1 MPSQTEGRV
10 SLALQ
15 AYIRHQLPSLR
26 AAANAYDVPFE
37 TLRERHLGV
46 LPRAQTTANLRKLT
60 NNEEQVLIRKVLQL
74 SAEGFPPQRVIV
86 EEIANTMLRT
96 KNPSSPQAVGVK
108 WVANFVKRHI
118 ELSSVYNRKFDIQR
132 AEVEDPK
139 LISLWF
145 KLVGDT
151 IAKYGVTEEDIFN
164 FDETGFQMGVISTS
178 KVITTS
184 DRKGRPRTKQPGNR
198 KWVTAIEAVNAKG
211 WAIPPFIIFDGKLHQ
226 MTWYQTGIPATWRI
240 AVSDNGWTNDK
251 LGLEWIQHFHENTK
265 HCKGKWRL
273 LIFDGH
279 SSHQTA
285 GFRDFC
291 L

>member
-1 MPSQTEGRV
+1 MSSQTEGRV

-15 AYIRHQLPSLR
+15 AYICHQTSSLR
-26 AAANAYDVPFE
+26 ATADIYDVPYT
-37 TLRERHLGV
+37 TLYRRHLGV
-46 LPRAQTTANLRKLT
+46 LSRADTSANSRKFT
-60 NNEEQVLIRKVLQL
+60 NNEESLLLRKILQL
-74 SAEGFPPQRVIV
+74 SADGYPPQRAIV
-86 EEIANTMLRT
+86 EEMANTMLRT
-96 KNPSSPQAVGVK
+96 KNPASSQKVGVN
-108 WVANFVKRHI
+108 WVANFVKRHP

-198 KWVTAIEAVNAKG
+198 KWVTAIEAINAKG

-226 MTWYQTGIPATWRI
+226 STWYQTGIPPT
-240 AVSDNGWTNDK
+240 
-251 LGLEWIQHFHENTK
+251 
-265 HCKGKWRL
+265 
-273 LIFDGH
+273 
-279 SSHQTA
+279 
-285 GFRDFC
+285 
-291 L
+291 